1 MQNNYPPCDYC
12 KAELDYM
19 PWHGSGLINGEES
32 RHIHACN
39 DCRHLLPCAEQ
50 PVTVKAITA
59 ALKPFADAF
68 EATGIQSYAG
78 ADEQFAK
85 FIDCNRVLPA
95 DGLTVKQFRLAWE
108 VLNGKSALLGKEGE
122 A

>member
-19 PWHGSGLINGEES
+19 PWHGS
-32 RHIHACN
+32 
-39 DCRHLLPCAEQ
+39 
-50 PVTVKAITA
+50 
-59 ALKPFADAF
+59 
-68 EATGIQSYAG
+68 
-78 ADEQFAK
+78 
-85 FIDCNRVLPA
+85 
-95 DGLTVKQFRLAWE
+95 GLTVKQFRLAWE